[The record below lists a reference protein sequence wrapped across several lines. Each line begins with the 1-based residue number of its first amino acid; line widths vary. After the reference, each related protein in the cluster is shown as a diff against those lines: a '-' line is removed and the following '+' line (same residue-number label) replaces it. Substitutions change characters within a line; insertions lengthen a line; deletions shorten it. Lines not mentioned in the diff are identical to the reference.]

1 MKRIDTSKWKEF
13 VLKDLFTIEKG
24 TRLTKAN
31 MKPGNIN
38 YVGATA
44 FNNGVTAKIGNTE
57 NLHPAGTL
65 TVCYNGSIGQTFYQ
79 TEPYW
84 ATDDVNVLYPKFELT
99 PYIARFL
106 RPIIQKYGQNY
117 AYVDKWTADKMQ
129 ATKILLPAK
138 DGSPDWEFMEN
149 YMREKEQQ
157 TSTSVKALNRLTHTH
172 NPKRVDTSEW
182 KEYPLNKLFE
192 IKLSEGDNK
201 ANLLEEGQIPL
212 VSSGS
217 FNNGIAKY
225 IKEGDGK
232 SKMFEGN
239 VITVDMF
246 GKAFYQN
253 KPFYAVSH
261 GRVNIL
267 EPKFANNKYLGL
279 FISSIIDSTLFPKYN
294 FVMMCNQ
301 SQLQKEKIKLP
312 ATSSGEPDWDLM
324 EQYMRQV
331 EQQVQ
336 RSIIALTTPTPQIQ
350 QQGTINNYGTV
361 NIYGN

>member
-1 MKRIDTSKWKEF
+1 MKRIDTSKWEEF
-13 VLKDLFTIEKG
+13 VLKDLFIIEKG

-149 YMREKEQQ
+149 YIYCY
-157 TSTSVKALNRLTHTH
+157 TAPSHLT
-172 NPKRVDTSEW
+172 N
-182 KEYPLNKLFE
+182 
-192 IKLSEGDNK
+192 IK
-201 ANLLEEGQIPL
+201 IF
-212 VSSGS
+212 V
-217 FNNGIAKY
+217 IIY
-225 IKEGDGK
+225 I
-232 SKMFEGN
+232 
-239 VITVDMF
+239 
-246 GKAFYQN
+246 
-253 KPFYAVSH
+253 
-261 GRVNIL
+261 
-267 EPKFANNKYLGL
+267 
-279 FISSIIDSTLFPKYN
+279 
-294 FVMMCNQ
+294 
-301 SQLQKEKIKLP
+301 
-312 ATSSGEPDWDLM
+312 
-324 EQYMRQV
+324 
-331 EQQVQ
+331 
-336 RSIIALTTPTPQIQ
+336 
-350 QQGTINNYGTV
+350 
-361 NIYGN
+361 